1 MTAAPTTA
9 PTTRERILEATLEL
23 TARRGS
29 DGMSMRELADACG
42 VNVAA
47 LYYHFPSKAELLR
60 AVIEERQYDAM
71 MADVV
76 VPPASFGTDRERL
89 VQLMLVV
96 WQGLEGEERVWRL
109 LLAES
114 CHNNGDAQ
122 EVARALVRSF
132 EDLAAVWLRDEFGEL
147 ALPEP
152 VAARLL
158 ADFLFANLARM
169 AIGAVTKKSIRDGLA
184 SLAEVICG

>member
-1 MTAAPTTA
+1 MTTAA

-23 TARRGS
+23 TSRQGS
-29 DGMSMRELADACG
+29 DGMSMRELADVCG

-71 MADVV
+71 MAEVV
-76 VPPASFGTDRERL
+76 VPPVSAGTDRERL
-89 VQLMLVV
+89 VRLMLDI

-114 CHNNGDAQ
+114 CHNNDDAQ
-122 EVARALVRSF
+122 EVARGLVRSF
-132 EDLAAVWLRDEFGEL
+132 EDLAAVWLSDEFGEL
-147 ALPEP
+147 AVPVP

-169 AIGAVTKKSIRDGLA
+169 AIGAVTEKSTEDNVVL
-184 SLAEVICG
+184 LVDVICG